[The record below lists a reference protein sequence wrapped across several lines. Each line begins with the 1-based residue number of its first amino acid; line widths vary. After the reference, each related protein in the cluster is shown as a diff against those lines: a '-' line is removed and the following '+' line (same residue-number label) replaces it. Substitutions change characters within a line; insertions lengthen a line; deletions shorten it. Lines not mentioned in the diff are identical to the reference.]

1 MELLVEGDGEL
12 ARPEIQARFQ
22 GYGAAARGS
31 SPEELAKLIA
41 EEVPKW
47 RSTVE
52 SAQIT
57 AQ

>member
-1 MELLVEGDGEL
+1 M
-12 ARPEIQARFQ
+12 QARFH